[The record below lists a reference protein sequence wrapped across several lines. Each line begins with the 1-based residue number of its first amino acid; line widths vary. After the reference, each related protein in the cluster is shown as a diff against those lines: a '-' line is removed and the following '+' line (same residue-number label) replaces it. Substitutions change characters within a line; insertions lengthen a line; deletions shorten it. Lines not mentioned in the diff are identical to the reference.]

1 MTDAE
6 SEKFIQNAK
15 EYWVGIDKGS
25 SKTANAKERANKKI
39 VAEWVMDGVVSER
52 LLPLL
57 THSSI
62 EVRFAAAAHLI
73 NHAEKEKAIDALRKL
88 IKESEGLISPS
99 AATVLRIH
107 KIPVTP

>member
-1 MTDAE
+1 MIDE
-6 SEKFIQNAK
+6 KSEEFIQNSK
-15 EYWVGIDKGS
+15 EYWVGIDNGS
-25 SKTANAKERANKKI
+25 SKTASAKERANKEI
-39 VAEWVMDGVVSER
+39 VAEWVRGGVVSEC

-57 THSSI
+57 MHSSI

-73 NHAEKEKAIDALRKL
+73 NHAEKEKAIAVLRKL

-99 AATVLRIH
+99 AVAVLRIH

>member
-1 MTDAE
+1 MT
-6 SEKFIQNAK
+6 EKTIFIQNAE
-15 EYWVGIDKGS
+15 EYWVSIDEGS

-39 VAEWVMDGVVSER
+39 VAEWVKDGVVSER

-73 NHAEKEKAIDALRKL
+73 NHAEKEKAISVLREL

-107 KIPVTP
+107 KISVAS